1 MEKRKAKM
9 IVNESG
15 SGSATFRA
23 TLPTKWIKDMDLG
36 EDERKLKIPRPDEEL
51 LIIDFLQQTNRRSY
65 SQFFSP

>member
-23 TLPTKWIKDMDLG
+23 TLPSKWIRDMDLG
-36 EDERKLKIPRPDEEL
+36 ENERNLMLSYDEENKS
-51 LIIDFLQQTNRRSY
+51 IIIKKLEED
-65 SQFFSP
+65 